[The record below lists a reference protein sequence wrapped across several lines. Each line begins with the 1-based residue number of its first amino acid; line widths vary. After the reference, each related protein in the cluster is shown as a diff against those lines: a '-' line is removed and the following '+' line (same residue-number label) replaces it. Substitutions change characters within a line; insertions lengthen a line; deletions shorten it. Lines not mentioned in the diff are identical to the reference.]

1 MSCEIT
7 EGYDKVCD
15 APGGVATFYAFPV
28 KSTSGVSNY
37 ATFTSAAGA
46 VTALTLETGVY
57 AYPFNVEMESAQ
69 FTDTAIGER
78 TNGAYAREQSGTA
91 VLHGNTASM
100 IVNIEAIA
108 KGRHAII
115 AKLNDD
121 TYELFFR
128 ENGAKVSDARTTGQA
143 YEDMNGNTLTF
154 SGKEKT
160 KALKIDSAIVLAL
173 LEPAS

>member
-1 MSCEIT
+1 MSCQIT

-28 KSTSGVSNY
+28 KNSSGVSNY
-37 ATFTSAAGA
+37 ASFTSSAGA

-57 AYPFNVEMESAQ
+57 AYPFNVEIETAS
-69 FTDTAIGER
+69 FNDKAIGER
-78 TNGAYAREQSGTA
+78 TNGAYGREQSGTA
-91 VLHGNTASM
+91 MLHGNTASM
-100 IVNIEAIA
+100 IVNIEAMC
-108 KGRHAII
+108 KSRHAII

-128 ENGAKVSDARTTGQA
+128 ENGAKVSDDRATGTA
-143 YEDMNGNTLTF
+143 YEDMNGTTLTF
-154 SGKEKT
+154 AGKEKT
-160 KALKIDSAIVLAL
+160 KALKIDSSIVLAL